1 MCWRNDWQYTI
12 HPRKWVIYLLQYIAE
27 NTNKRKNNIFGRFG
41 LPKISRLFL
50 PIPTSPLSISSANEV
65 QIPRR
70 KAQLRSSRELSEMH
84 IFGFPN
90 LLPAFMNWGDISA
103 LLWSRDHI
111 VPPSTTGI
119 EKSEFYLKTLY
130 PFHFHQLNSLKILL
144 FSISCCCSSWTVWHS
159 ATVSE

>member
-1 MCWRNDWQYTI
+1 MGYLPSTYSSQQKTQKRRKKIFWRF
-12 HPRKWVIYLLQYIAE
+12 A
-27 NTNKRKNNIFGRFG
+27 

-70 KAQLRSSRELSEMH
+70 KAQLGIRRKELSEMH

-90 LLPAFMNWGDISA
+90 LLPAFMNWGNISA
-103 LLWSRDHI
+103 LRRSRDHI
-111 VPPSTTGI
+111 APSSTTGI
-119 EKSEFYLKTLY
+119 ENRNWIFYLKTLY

-144 FSISCCCSSWTVWHS
+144 FSISCCSSSWTVWHS